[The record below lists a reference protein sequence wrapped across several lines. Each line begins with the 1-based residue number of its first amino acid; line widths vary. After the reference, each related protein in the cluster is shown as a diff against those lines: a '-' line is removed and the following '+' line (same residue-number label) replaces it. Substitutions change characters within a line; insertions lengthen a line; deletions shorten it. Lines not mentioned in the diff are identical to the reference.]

1 MRGVSGKRLDSD
13 IPKKFITIN
22 KIPIIA
28 HTYNQLKTLRKT
40 NFCIVLPKEN
50 FSYWKGYIRKY
61 IDNDVKIV
69 AGGSRRNL
77 SVRKGIESIE
87 EKMGLIAIHDGVRP
101 FVTTKLL
108 EKLFKEA
115 ELYGN
120 AIPFTSSTN
129 SLRKVEGNKNF
140 AVDRSLYVQ
149 VQTPQVFK
157 YDDIIK
163 CFEKS
168 TEDDYNDEASLIES
182 FGHKINL
189 VLGEEKNIKI
199 TNKEDLKYFN

>member
-1 MRGVSGKRLDSD
+1 M
-13 IPKKFITIN
+13 
-22 KIPIIA
+22 
-28 HTYNQLKTLRKT
+28 YWTLELVNHLEDAPWPATKDELIEFSIRT
-40 NFCIVLPKEN
+40 GTPAEVTEN
-50 FSYWKGYIRKY
+50 LQELEDDGAPY
-61 IDNDVKIV
+61 
-69 AGGSRRNL
+69 
-77 SVRKGIESIE
+77 ESIE

-163 CFEKS
+163 CLK
-168 TEDDYNDEASLIES
+168 NQLRMIIMM
-182 FGHKINL
+182 KL
-189 VLGEEKNIKI
+189 V
-199 TNKEDLKYFN
+199 